1 MQKKGAL
8 ELSISTIVVVVIGV
22 TLLTL
27 GLVFVKGIFGKLTD
41 LSGDIFD
48 KAGTELGSIT
58 IESKFSV
65 PSSIEVKQGKQTSFK
80 VMVGHD
86 GTLSQAQTFTL
97 DISPSGS
104 VQDQL
109 PVDKV
114 RVEIISEE
122 EVTLQEGQ
130 QATFVV
136 GVAARSDAPLKSG
149 PYRITAK
156 LSDGTTYDTGAVIV
170 SVVKGRGLF

>member
-27 GLVFVKGIFGKLTD
+27 GLVFVKGIFGKLNS

-65 PSSIEVKQGKQTSFK
+65 PSNVEVEQGDQSSFK
-80 VMVGHD
+80 VVVGHD
-86 GTLSQAQTFTL
+86 GTLSGEHTFSL
-97 DISPSGS
+97 DIAPSGS
-104 VQDQL
+104 NQL
-109 PVDKV
+109 ETSKV

-122 EVTLQEGQ
+122 SVSLQEGQ

-136 GVAARSDAPLKSG
+136 GVAATADAPIASG
-149 PYRITAK
+149 AYKVTAK
-156 LSDGTTYDTGAVIV
+156 ADGVVYDTGAVIV
-170 SVVKGRGLF
+170 SVVKGKGIF

>member
-27 GLVFVKGIFGKLTD
+27 GLVFVKGIFGKLND

-58 IESKFSV
+58 IESKFSA
-65 PSSIEVKQGKQTSFK
+65 PSSVEVKQGKQTSFK

-86 GTLSQAQTFTL
+86 GTLSGAQTFTL
-97 DISPSGS
+97 DIAPSGTNP
-104 VQDQL
+104 L
-109 PVDKV
+109 PTDKV

-122 EVTLQEGQ
+122 SVSLQEGQ
-130 QATFVV
+130 QATFIV
-136 GVAARSDAPLKSG
+136 GVAATADAPLRSG
-149 PYRITAK
+149 AYKITAK
-156 LSDGTTYDTGAVIV
+156 AGNQIYDTGAVIV
-170 SVVKGRGLF
+170 SVVKGRGIF